1 MWEDYRK
8 KRLIMNIILAVVI
21 LAVLA
26 GLLLAMIYVRRQT
39 KEHDEH
45 LSEIYMQQQQEQAE
59 ARQES
64 VDAIQI
70 EYDRDMQTVAEYLPG
85 IVCWG
90 DSITLGSM
98 GNISY
103 PSILKLYLDT
113 YFCDIYDF
121 RSTIPNADD
130 YARLKWED
138 YKVDV
143 PVVNMGAAEESSYTI
158 LGRSGAMPYVLKND
172 VRIPATVERVRISIT
187 AENGR
192 AVSPLKGGDVGINP
206 VSIGGIDGTLSMEAD
221 QWGYTVYYFTRLE
234 PGEEITFSKGTA
246 VKTAAS
252 DLYRNYVHVV
262 CIGTY
267 GSYTSAADLV
277 SQVRTL
283 LSRQAQNPDRYL
295 VLGLCTLNGNRYDS
309 FSMEAIDT
317 AMLQAFGNH
326 YVNVRKYLGEEGF
339 TDAGLTPT
347 KHDEAAAKVGQMP
360 ESFLAGGTGAEL
372 NSTAYKLIGRLVYTR
387 MESLGYF
394 DEVFDELGIKETT
407 KQILKED
414 PTYFETILKNS
425 MK

>member
-143 PVVNMGAAEESSYTI
+143 PVVNMGADKESSYTV
-158 LGRSGAMPYVLKND
+158 LGRCGAMPYVLKSD
-172 VRIPATVERVRISIT
+172 LKIPAGTEPVRINLVSQ
-187 AENGR
+187 NGNS
-192 AVSPLKGGDVGINP
+192 VQPLKGGDVGVNP
-206 VSIGGIDGTLSMEAD
+206 VSIGGIEGTLSMQTD
-221 QWGYTVYYFTRLE
+221 SYYTNYYFTRSQ
-234 PGEEITFSKGTA
+234 PGDEVVLSRDTVVHA
-246 VKTAAS
+246 AAS
-252 DLYRNYVHVV
+252 DLYRDYIHVV

-267 GSYTSAADLV
+267 GRFNSADDLV
-277 SQVRTL
+277 NQIRQIL
-283 LSRQAQNPDRYL
+283 ARQAQNPERYL
-295 VLGLCTLNGNRYDS
+295 VLGLCTVNGSSYDT
-309 FSMEAIDT
+309 FTLD
-317 AMLQAFGNH
+317 AMDKAMMQAFGNRFI
-326 YVNVRKYLGEEGF
+326 NVRKYLIEEGF
-339 TDAGLTPT
+339 ADAGITPE
-347 KHDEAAAKVGQMP
+347 KEDQGNIKANRVP
-360 ESFLAGGTGAEL
+360 PSFLAGGSGTEL
-372 NSTAYKLIGRLVYTR
+372 NGQAYKLLGRLVYTT
-387 MESLGYF
+387 MENLGYF